1 MIQAKTVAEGLC
13 LEIWRLSSNKLKR
26 MQICCFGSATRD
38 WLLCSANIKVSQN
51 HRMVGIGK
59 DLWRSCSPNP
69 LPEQGHLEQAA
80 QERIQRG
87 FEYLQR
93 RRLRNLSGQPVP
105 VLWHPQSLISDSFH
119 MFFDCTALLAGLAA
133 SVISKWRSNDAF
145 SYGYVR
151 AEVLAGFVNGL
162 FLIFTA
168 FFIFSEG
175 VERALEPPDVHHERL
190 LPVSILGFIV
200 NLIGIFVFQ
209 HGGHG
214 HSHGSGHEHSH
225 SLFNGGL
232 SHGHSHGGHG
242 HSHEH
247 KRGHGHSH
255 DHGHS
260 HGHSHGQDYCHDDH
274 SLEGMAGS
282 SKQIL
287 QGVFL
292 HIVADTLGSI
302 GVIIS
307 AILMQ
312 NYGLMIADPICSMLI
327 ALLIGVSIVP
337 LLKESIGIL
346 MQRTPPSLENALPQ
360 CYQRVQQLQGVY
372 SLHDPHFWT
381 LCTDVYIGTL
391 KLLVA
396 PDADGRW
403 ILSQTHNI
411 FTQAGVRQLYIQID
425 VAAM

>member
-1 MIQAKTVAEGLC
+1 MLPLSIKDDEYKPPRLNLLRKVSGWFRSILADKTSRNLFFFLC
-13 LEIWRLSSNKLKR
+13 L
-26 MQICCFGSATRD
+26 
-38 WLLCSANIKVSQN
+38 
-51 HRMVGIGK
+51 
-59 DLWRSCSPNP
+59 
-69 LPEQGHLEQAA
+69 
-80 QERIQRG
+80 
-87 FEYLQR
+87 
-93 RRLRNLSGQPVP
+93 NLSFAFVE
-105 VLWHPQSLISDSFH
+105 
-119 MFFDCTALLAGLAA
+119 LLYG
-133 SVISKWRSNDAF
+133 VWSNR
-145 SYGYVR
+145 YVR

-232 SHGHSHGGHG
+232 SHGHSHRGHG

-247 KRGHGHSH
+247 KHGHTH

-260 HGHSHGQDYCHDDH
+260 HGLSHGQDYCHDDH
-274 SLEGMAGS
+274 SLEGMTGS

-360 CYQRVQQLQGVY
+360 CYQRVSSLAIFVY
-372 SLHDPHFWT
+372 EKS
-381 LCTDVYIGTL
+381 
-391 KLLVA
+391 
-396 PDADGRW
+396 
-403 ILSQTHNI
+403 
-411 FTQAGVRQLYIQID
+411 
-425 VAAM
+425 